1 MCLALEA
8 CRNSKGQTKMTKQMA
23 AVMGLM
29 GLLTAC
35 GAGVGQGQQNIEST
49 QPASSAAVEPGQ
61 SNPSSQPA
69 TSASGAAAEPVQ
81 NSGTPQDAVST
92 SSASSLEY
100 AVKMTDDDR
109 GSDSVWKNSFLIEAT
124 PTVFIALDVDRNVSG
139 HHTASIVVHTPQ
151 GLPFQHFDFTFT
163 LAAPVGG
170 DGGEAPA
177 IKGVLRAEHTATGYR
192 LWVALPVANTLI
204 QDLGL
209 AGRWSSSV
217 YIDHSIRPTAS
228 ASFSLDRQQE

>member
-1 MCLALEA
+1 
-8 CRNSKGQTKMTKQMA
+8 MTRQMA

-35 GAGVGQGQQNIEST
+35 GAGVGQGHQNIDSS
-49 QPASSAAVEPGQ
+49 QPASSAAVDPGQ
-61 SNPSSQPA
+61 SSPSSQPA
-69 TSASGAAAEPVQ
+69 TSAGGAAVVPAQ

-92 SSASSLEY
+92 SSSSALGY
-100 AVKMTDDDR
+100 AVKMTDNDR
-109 GSDSVWKNSFLIEAT
+109 GSASEWKNLFLIEAT
-124 PTVFIALDVDRNVSG
+124 PTVFIALEVDRSISG
-139 HHTASIVVHTPQ
+139 YHTASIVVHTPQ
-151 GLPFQHFDFTFT
+151 GLPFQRFDFTFT
-163 LAAPVGG
+163 TAATAGA
-170 DGGEAPA
+170 EAPA

-217 YIDHSIRPTAS
+217 YVDHSIRPTTS
-228 ASFSLDRQQE
+228 TSFTLDHAQE